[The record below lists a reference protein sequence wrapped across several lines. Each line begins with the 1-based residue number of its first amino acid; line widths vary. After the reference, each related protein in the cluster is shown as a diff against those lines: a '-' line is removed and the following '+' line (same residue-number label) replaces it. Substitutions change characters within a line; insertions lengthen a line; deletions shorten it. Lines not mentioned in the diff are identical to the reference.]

1 MAYYGKVE
9 ISGVNTANLPV
20 LTGTEAKALFYKMQG
35 RGRSCPPAA
44 DRGEFAAGA

>member
-20 LTGTEAKALFYKMQG
+20 LTGAEAKALFIKCKEIG
-35 RGRSCPPAA
+35 RASC
-44 DRGEFAAGA
+44 RERV